1 MATERI
7 LLGGAAGNMEVFI
20 EHPEG
25 TPTGIAI
32 IGHPHPLKSG
42 TADNKVVTTL
52 ARTFRDLGCVA
63 LRPNFRGVGGSEG
76 VHDHGNGETN
86 DMISIY
92 AYAYHTY
99 GNLPLYLAGFS
110 FGAFVATRV
119 AKALEGG
126 DTPAKRLFLVGS
138 VAGPLAGTST
148 YYGETVPADT
158 VIIHGE
164 LDETVPLKSVLD
176 WAAPQELPVVVIPGA
191 DHFFGRKLHII
202 RNIINQAWRA

>member
-7 LLGGAAGNMEVFI
+7 LLGGAAGHMEVFI

-25 TPTGIAI
+25 APTGIAI
-32 IGHPHPLKSG
+32 IGHPHPLKGG
-42 TADNKVVTTL
+42 TSDNKVVTTL

-63 LRPNFRGVGGSEG
+63 LRPNFRGVGASQGE
-76 VHDHGNGETN
+76 HDHGNGETN
-86 DMISIY
+86 DMISVY
-92 AYAYHTY
+92 AYAYHTF

-126 DTPAKRLFLVGS
+126 DTPAKRLFLVAT
-138 VAGPLAGTST
+138 VAGPLEGTST
-148 YYGETVPADT
+148 YYGENVPADT

-164 LDETVPLKSVLD
+164 LDETVPLKAVLD
-176 WAAPQELPVVVIPGA
+176 WAGPQELPVTVIPGA

-202 RNIINQAWRA
+202 RNIINQAWRP